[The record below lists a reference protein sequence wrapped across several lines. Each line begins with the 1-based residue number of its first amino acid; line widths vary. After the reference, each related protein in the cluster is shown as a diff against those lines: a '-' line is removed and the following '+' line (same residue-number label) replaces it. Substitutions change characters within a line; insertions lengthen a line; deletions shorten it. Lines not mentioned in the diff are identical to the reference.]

1 MIFRTVEFLTHTD
14 LDRETLEVWIEEQW
28 LIPGGSAADW
38 EFSEADLARAALIR
52 DLSENLGVNAEG
64 IGIVLN
70 LVDQVHGLRS
80 VLADLVSATRAD
92 RST

>member
-1 MIFRTVEFLTHTD
+1 VDFLAHAE
-14 LDRETLEVWIEEQW
+14 LDRETLNVWIEEQW
-28 LIPGGSAADW
+28 VVSRGSAADW

-52 DLSENLGVNAEG
+52 DLPEDLGVNAEG